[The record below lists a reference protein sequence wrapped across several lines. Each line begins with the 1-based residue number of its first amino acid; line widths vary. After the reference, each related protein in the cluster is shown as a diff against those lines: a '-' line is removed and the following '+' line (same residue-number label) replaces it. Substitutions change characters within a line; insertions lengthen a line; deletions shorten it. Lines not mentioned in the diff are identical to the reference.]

1 MSISRE
7 CVRRE
12 DMSQRGELQL
22 IQQDDGDIIVCCL
35 GVDSC
40 GDLYQSSHVEFC
52 SIGAGGGRSPKVMEA
67 LIQLMNAIDEDNIR
81 DPIK

>member
-1 MSISRE
+1 MTIQRA
-7 CVRRE
+7 CARRE
-12 DMSQRGELQL
+12 DRSQRGELQL

-52 SIGAGGGRSPKVMEA
+52 SVGAGGGKSPKVMEA
-67 LIQLMNAIDEDNIR
+67 LIQLMNAIDEDNAR
-81 DPIK
+81 NPIA